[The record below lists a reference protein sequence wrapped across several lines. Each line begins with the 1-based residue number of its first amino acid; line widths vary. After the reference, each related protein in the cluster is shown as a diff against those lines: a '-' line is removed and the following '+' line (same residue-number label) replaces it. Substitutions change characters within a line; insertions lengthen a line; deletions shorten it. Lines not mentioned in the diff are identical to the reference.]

1 MILQLVRNNT
11 WKQYTEGKL
20 YLDGVYFCDT
30 LEDTDRG
37 LDQSMSEFEI
47 KRRKIYG
54 QTCIPSGE
62 YKVILNMSPRFKKIL
77 PRILDVKGFEGI
89 LMHAGNTVQDSSGC
103 ILLGTK
109 SSDGVLINSR
119 KAVNALIEKIK
130 DQKDIT
136 IIIDYADYGKEN

>member
-20 YLDGVYFCDT
+20 YLDGAYFCDT

-109 SSDGVLINSR
+109 SSDGVLMNSR
-119 KAVNALIEKIK
+119 KAVDVLIKKLETE
-130 DQKDIT
+130 KDIT
-136 IIIDYADYGKEN
+136 ITIDYADYG

>member
-1 MILQLVRNNT
+1 MKLKLVRIVTQSN
-11 WKQYTEGKL
+11 YTEGKL
-20 YLDGVYFCDT
+20 YIDGAYFSDT

-37 LDQSMSEFEI
+37 LEQNMSEFEI
-47 KRRKIYG
+47 NRRKVYG

-119 KAVNALIEKIK
+119 KAVDALIEKIK

-136 IIIDYADYGKEN
+136 IIIEYADYGKKN